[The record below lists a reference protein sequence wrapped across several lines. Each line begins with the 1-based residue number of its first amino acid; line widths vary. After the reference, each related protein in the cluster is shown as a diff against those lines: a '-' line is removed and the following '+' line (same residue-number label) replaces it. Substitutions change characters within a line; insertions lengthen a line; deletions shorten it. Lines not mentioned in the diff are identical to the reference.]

1 MDDVAGLEAR
11 ARLMGTQTRVEDYR
25 SSQVTYR
32 TALRDSASLMG
43 PWFRL
48 LEALVK
54 SMHINLGLWMS

>member
-1 MDDVAGLEAR
+1 
-11 ARLMGTQTRVEDYR
+11 MGTQTRVEDYR